1 MRTHRRRARTVL
13 ACLAVTLAVPASA
26 GAMLLPA
33 DPPGYV
39 GQTPDLI
46 AQSLP
51 QPTEIRTVTVHDGT
65 HTLPL
70 VLAAAAL
77 AVALGGSAYVAFR
90 VRPQLR
96 S

>member
-1 MRTHRRRARTVL
+1 
-13 ACLAVTLAVPASA
+13 
-26 GAMLLPA
+26 
-33 DPPGYV
+33 
-39 GQTPDLI
+39 
-46 AQSLP
+46 
-51 QPTEIRTVTVHDGT
+51 VTVHDGT
-65 HTLPL
+65 HTLPV

>member
-1 MRTHRRRARTVL
+1 
-13 ACLAVTLAVPASA
+13 
-26 GAMLLPA
+26 MLLPA
-33 DPPGYV
+33 DPPGYR

-46 AQSLP
+46 AQSSP
-51 QPTEIRTVTVHDGT
+51 PPVAIHTVTVHDGN

-77 AVALGGSAYVAFR
+77 AVALGGTAYVAFR